1 MRTSALATTALAVA
15 LIQPALAADAPT
27 GWTPELLMKVKRVSG
42 VQVSPDG
49 GRVAYSVGM
58 AVMDGEKSEW
68 LSQVQV
74 AKADGS
80 AWFQLTQG
88 EKSSSAP
95 AWSPD
100 GKWIAF
106 LSARGKEGK
115 NNVWRIRADGGEAEQ
130 ITEDKAA
137 VAAFSFS
144 PDGGQIA
151 YLSADPKTDDE
162 EKAEKEKRDARVVD
176 ADPKMIRLRVVR
188 LEKDEAGKR
197 NPRALTPASFSLG
210 NIGGAGDFEWAPDG
224 RSIAFTHQPSPKI
237 DDWTRADVSAVD
249 VETGTVKP
257 LAATRAVEGGAH
269 YSPDGKW
276 IALTVSEDPPTWRR
290 RDRVALLP
298 AQGTGAPRR
307 LAASL
312 NEQPRILGFTP
323 DAKRVLVAET
333 RRTATSL
340 AAVPVDGSPVQD
352 LTPADLMVDGVSLNR
367 RGTHLGFTSQ
377 APDRPV
383 EAFVSPL
390 TSFAPTQVSR
400 AQDLPTLP
408 FGKTEAISWKA
419 ADGKIIEGLLTL
431 PVGHQAGS
439 RVPLLVI
446 VHGGPAG
453 VFTRTFTGTP
463 GPYPVAA
470 FASRGYAVL
479 RANIR
484 GSGGYGFDFRSAN
497 VRDWGGADYRDL
509 MAAVD
514 HLIAQGI
521 ADPARLGIMGWS
533 YGGFMTSWVV
543 TQTKRFK
550 AASVGAGVTNL
561 MSFTGTADIPGFLP
575 DYFGGEVWDVFEVWR
590 AHSAMF
596 QVKGVSTPTLIQHGD
611 ADLRVPISQGYE
623 FYNALKRQGVTSK
636 MVVYPRQP
644 HGLQEPKL
652 ILDAMQRNLEWFDEW
667 VRGQPPSPA
676 KP

>member
-1 MRTSALATTALAVA
+1 MRTSVLPATLLAVA
-15 LIQPALAADAPT
+15 LIQPALAGDAPT
-27 GWTPELLMKVKRVSG
+27 AWTPDLLMKVKRVSG

-49 GRVAYSVGM
+49 GRAVYVVAVALM
-58 AVMDGEKSEW
+58 EGEKSEW
-68 LSQVQV
+68 LSQVHV

-80 AWFQLTQG
+80 GSFQLTQG
-88 EKSSSAP
+88 EKSATAP

-130 ITEDKAA
+130 ITEEKAA
-137 VAAFSFS
+137 VSAFRFS
-144 PDGGQIA
+144 PDGGRIA
-151 YLSADPKTDDE
+151 YLSADPKSDDE

-176 ADPKMIRLRVVR
+176 ADLKMIRLRVVSI
-188 LEKDEAGKR
+188 EKDEAGKR
-197 NPRALTPASFSLG
+197 TPRALTPASFSAG
-210 NIGGAGDFEWAPDG
+210 NIGDAGDFEWSPDG
-224 RSIAFTHQPSPKI
+224 RAIAFTHQPSPKI
-237 DDWTRADVSAVD
+237 DDWPRADVSVVE
-249 VETGTVKP
+249 VETATVRP

-276 IALTVSEDPPTWRR
+276 IALRVSEEPPTWRR

-298 AQGTGAPRR
+298 AEGSAAPKR
-307 LAASL
+307 LAASFD
-312 NEQPRILGFTP
+312 EQPRILGFSP

-333 RRTATSL
+333 HRTVTSL
-340 AAVPVDGSPVQD
+340 SAVPVDGSAVQD
-352 LTPADLMVDGVSLNR
+352 LTPADMMVDGLSLNA

-377 APDRPV
+377 APDRSA
-383 EAFVSPL
+383 EAFVSPAG
-390 TSFAPTQVSR
+390 SFAPAQVSH
-400 AQDLPTLP
+400 AQDLPKLP
-408 FGKTEAISWKA
+408 FGHTEPISWKA
-419 ADGKIIEGLLTL
+419 ADGKTIEGLLTL
-431 PVGHQAGS
+431 PVGYQAGA
-439 RVPLLVI
+439 RVPLLAI

-453 VFTRTFTGTP
+453 VFTRGFTGSP
-463 GPYPVAA
+463 SAYAVAI
-470 FASRGYAVL
+470 FAARGYAVL
-479 RANIR
+479 RAN
-484 GSGGYGFDFRSAN
+484 F
-497 VRDWGGADYRDL
+497 RDWGGADYRDL
-509 MAAVD
+509 MAGVD
-514 HLIAQGI
+514 HLVSKGI
-521 ADPARLGIMGWS
+521 ADPVRLGIMGWS

-575 DYFGGEVWDVFEVWR
+575 DYFGGEVWEVFDVWR

-596 QVKGVSTPTLIQHGD
+596 HVKGVSTPTLIQHGD

-623 FYNALKRQGVTSK
+623 FYNALKRQGVATK

-652 ILDAMQRNLEWFDEW
+652 ILDAMKRNLEWFDQW
-667 VRGQPPSPA
+667 VMAPIP
-676 KP
+676 